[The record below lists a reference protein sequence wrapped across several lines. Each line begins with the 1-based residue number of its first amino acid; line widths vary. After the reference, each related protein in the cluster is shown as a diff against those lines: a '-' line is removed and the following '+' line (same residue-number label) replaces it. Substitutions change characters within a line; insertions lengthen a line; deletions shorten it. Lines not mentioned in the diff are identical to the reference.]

1 MDPDDKLE
9 HGTQAWFDMVG
20 AAMVEAARAAR
31 LAPDFDCSLV
41 ERYVD
46 GTEVAPGLVQ
56 GLRFDIVGGRPAY
69 RRGAGP
75 DERGDV
81 TIAVTAAASR
91 RLNTMAGADP
101 AFPALFAELRASGE
115 LVLDGDLARL
125 GAWFGAVHDRIVA
138 RTR

>member
-1 MDPDDKLE
+1 MDADDKLE
-9 HGTQAWFDMVG
+9 HGTPAWFDMVG
-20 AAMVEAARAAR
+20 ALMVDAALRAR
-31 LAPDFDCSLV
+31 LPADFDCSLV

-46 GTEVAPGLVQ
+46 GHEVAPRLVQ
-56 GLRFDIVGGRPAY
+56 GLRFDIAGGQPSY

-91 RLNTMAGADP
+91 RLNTMAAADP
-101 AFPALFAELRASGE
+101 GFPALFAELRASGE
-115 LVLDGDLARL
+115 LALDGDLARL